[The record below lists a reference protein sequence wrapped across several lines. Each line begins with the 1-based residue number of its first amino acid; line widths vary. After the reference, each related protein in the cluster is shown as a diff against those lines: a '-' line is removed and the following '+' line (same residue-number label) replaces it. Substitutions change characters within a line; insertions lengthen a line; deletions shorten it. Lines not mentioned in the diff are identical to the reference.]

1 VGDINNYFVTYIFP
15 EILCMC
21 ALITAFL
28 IEHSAISAV
37 IFICQYSLPPY
48 VKEQE
53 YEQVTVQGASLA
65 NVVRGKY

>member
-1 VGDINNYFVTYIFP
+1 
-15 EILCMC
+15 MC